1 MGRTLQWLLLAVVS
15 LTTLQCG
22 ESSSVGPS
30 PPLPQHRIATRVVGG
45 LGELYDRTTG
55 LRFAARGNNY
65 VRLAPQVV
73 PGGQTVVYHS
83 TFNPGL
89 YDPAPIEAALTTMQ
103 ADGYNVVRV
112 WINHCCATGAV
123 GDPAGGISAP
133 YVANVADFVS
143 RARARAIYTILTVDD
158 VPKVGG
164 YTDTLLTSCCVLFN
178 GDNMHYLSPAGLK
191 ANQAFWHDFVQA
203 LLQQHAPVDA
213 ILAYELRNEFSYAS
227 NLPPLSLSV
236 GHVATANGLSYD
248 LADSASRQQMMDD
261 NMVYWADQIRVTI
274 RALDATALVAVGFFQ
289 PQTPNAT
296 RIGDPRVT
304 RPYPAIAQSTTDV
317 VDLHA
322 YPGLGLTMAQY
333 AENYALAGFTRQPV
347 ILGEFGAP
355 RSVYGTTG
363 DAANAVTTWQIA
375 SCGYGFG
382 GWLAWTW
389 DLEDPPDYWSATSGD
404 SAVDK
409 SLSPVRRGDPCAM

>member
-1 MGRTLQWLLLAVVS
+1 M
-15 LTTLQCG
+15 
-22 ESSSVGPS
+22 
-30 PPLPQHRIATRVVGG
+30 
-45 LGELYDRTTG
+45 
-55 LRFAARGNNY
+55 RFAPRGNNY
-65 VRLAPQVV
+65 VRLATQVV

-89 YDPAPIEAALTTMQ
+89 YDPARVEAALTTMQ
-103 ADGYNVVRV
+103 ADRYNVVRV

-123 GDPAGGISAP
+123 GDPGGGISAT
-133 YVANVADFVS
+133 YVANVVDFVS
-143 RARARAIYTILTVDD
+143 RARARGIYTILTVDD

-164 YTDTLLTSCCVLFN
+164 YTDTLLTSCCAFFN
-178 GDNMHYLSPAGLK
+178 GENMHYLSPAGLK
-191 ANQAFWHDFVQA
+191 ANRAFWHDFVEA
-203 LLQQHAPVDA
+203 LLQRRAAVDG
-213 ILAYELRNEFSYAS
+213 ILAYELRNELSYAS

-236 GHVATANGLSYD
+236 GHIA
-248 LADSASRQQMMDD
+248 
-261 NMVYWADQIRVTI
+261 
-274 RALDATALVAVGFFQ
+274 
-289 PQTPNAT
+289 PPNPT
-296 RIGDPRVT
+296 RIGEPRVT

-322 YPGLGLTMAQY
+322 YPGLGLTMPQY
-333 AENYALAGFTRQPV
+333 AENYALAGFTRQPM

-363 DAANAVTTWQIA
+363 DAANAVTSWQIA

-404 SAVDK
+404 SAVNK
-409 SLSPVRRGDPCAM
+409 NLAPVRRGDPCGI